1 MLFPGL
7 KMVLNGV
14 RLLAVLLV
22 CALPLR
28 AQILTPTKTEA
39 LVVLHVVNSQNKPV
53 GRIPV
58 TIENESTKTQ
68 YRGVTNFSGYV
79 EILAPCGANYL
90 LHFEQARSYARFT
103 LPREKY
109 YTFSQQVT
117 FDGKPVLPDRSLVI
131 KGDTTFFYGDSS
143 QNLKATYSIV
153 LLHFTLT
160 DYKGQPLDSEVVTM
174 KGMRSGKFFKGI
186 TGRDGEVFMLLP
198 KGDQY
203 TLDFPYEKEVDH
215 LDYPMEAGFRSADV
229 TYQYEGSRKAKKRI
243 AAENERLAREEKDQ
257 REFNKQEFERMSAA
271 YDEYQRKK
279 KIQDSIAHSGKPKE
293 LPPDTLIITPVIG
306 KLNDPVVT
314 DVLVRNFF
322 WNPQLFVTDLT
333 GSMSPYTKQLGTWF
347 KEKIKT
353 NPDINILFFNDGDG
367 KPDAQKTEGNA
378 GGLHY
383 CLKCSE
389 PRFEKTVSET
399 VAAGT
404 GGDAPENNIEALLA
418 GIERVKPTQPVVMI
432 VDNKAPVRDIALLEK
447 VTVPVRIIL
456 CGVNGPI
463 HPDYIRIAYAT
474 KGSLHTLK
482 EDVYKLPEIAEGRIV
497 TIAGYKYAYSR
508 GRFVLLT

>member
-7 KMVLNGV
+7 NMVLIGW
-14 RLLAVLLV
+14 RLLAVMLV
-22 CALPLR
+22 CGFPLHG
-28 AQILTPTKTEA
+28 QILKPTKTEA
-39 LVVLHVVNSQNKPV
+39 LVVLQIVTSQNKPV
-53 GRIPV
+53 GKIPV
-58 TIENESTKTQ
+58 TVENVSTKIK
-68 YRGVTNFSGYV
+68 YKGVTNFSGYV
-79 EILAPCGANYL
+79 EILAPCGGEYL
-90 LHFEQARSYARFT
+90 LHFQQAPNYARFT

-109 YTFSQQVT
+109 FTFSQRVT
-117 FDGKPVLPDRSLVI
+117 FDGKAVLPDRSLVI

-153 LLHFTLT
+153 LLHFSLT
-160 DYKGQPLDSEVVTM
+160 DYRNQPLDSEVVTLR
-174 KGMRSGKFFKGI
+174 GMRSGKYFKGI
-186 TGRDGEVFMLLP
+186 TARNGEVFMLLP

-203 TLDFPYEKEVDH
+203 TLDFPYEKNVDK

-229 TYQYEGSRKAKKRI
+229 TYQYEGSRNAKKRI
-243 AAENERLAREEKDQ
+243 ITENERLAREEKDQ
-257 REFNKQEFERMSAA
+257 REFNKQEFERWSTA
-271 YDEYQRKK
+271 YDEHQRKK
-279 KIQDSIAHSGKPKE
+279 KIQDSIAHSGKPKDP
-293 LPPDTLIITPVIG
+293 PPDSMIITPIIG
-306 KLNDPVVT
+306 KLNEPVVT

-378 GGLHY
+378 GGLHF

-389 PRFEKTVSET
+389 EKFETTVKAT
-399 VAAGT
+399 IAAGT
-404 GGDAPENNIEALLA
+404 GGDVAENNIEALLA

-447 VTVPVRIIL
+447 VNVPVRIIL
-456 CGVNGPI
+456 CGVTGPI

-482 EDVYKLPEIAEGRIV
+482 SDVYKLPEIAEGRIV

-508 GRFVLLT
+508 GRFVLLP